1 MLEYIHR
8 GEAETIALAVEVY
21 DSIVILDDKR
31 ARSIARRLGLKVI
44 GTVGVLILAKK
55 QGLIDVKAEIR
66 KLLETSFHLS
76 QNVVTKAVKEA
87 ERDC

>member
-1 MLEYIHR
+1 M
-8 GEAETIALAVEVY
+8 AVEVY